1 VVSSFGGFID
11 CQHHSLG
18 PLSSGSIVVCG
29 PVPPSRVPSEGEG
42 GGGEDGWTA
51 VLCFERGRRVVAVAA
66 AAVSVAIARSRG
78 KDG

>member
-1 VVSSFGGFID
+1 VD
-11 CQHHSLG
+11 QSLR
-18 PLSSGSIVVCG
+18 LAF
-29 PVPPSRVPSEGEG
+29 RARE
-42 GGGEDGWTA
+42 TA